1 MSTIYTDFPFNSQ
14 EIHSL
19 MSTGGRPVVNYW
31 QKLVNVVKERPL
43 ACFVMC
49 CVLSQTFLQIAGV
62 ATNACFAYLLCFY
75 ANISRSCKAFTLLG
89 KKGSNNL
96 SSWYVWYVPKKHFTH
111 NVSLQ

>member
-62 ATNACFAYLLCFY
+62 ATNALLTCFASMLTFL
-75 ANISRSCKAFTLLG
+75 AVAKHLHSWA
-89 KKGSNNL
+89 KKG
-96 SSWYVWYVPKKHFTH
+96 VTI
-111 NVSLQ
+111 